1 MKFPIF
7 DIPTFTLARCQCVC
21 VCGLVCQFSKLA
33 GAFSLSLVWMR
44 KLKFAHSRGKPF
56 PRYVP
61 PQFSFSSAKA
71 RTIFILKIIFALINS
86 HRFQFSR
93 SFFPSHAHGVFG
105 LKCPADNKCYSI
117 HFSFIFIFF
126 IFFSL
131 LSLSIFYLAHTF
143 ATYRF
148 IVSRCKALVYPS
160 KMSDFSISAKTK
172 SIKMNEMF
180 ALIDYNFDIGS
191 EKSHKIDM

>member
-1 MKFPIF
+1 
-7 DIPTFTLARCQCVC
+7 
-21 VCGLVCQFSKLA
+21 
-33 GAFSLSLVWMR
+33 MR
-44 KLKFAHSRGKPF
+44 KLNFAHSRGKPF

-93 SFFPSHAHGVFG
+93 SFYPSHAHGVFG

-117 HFSFIFIFF
+117 HFSFIFIFYF
-126 IFFSL
+126 FLFFRCPYSFSL
-131 LSLSIFYLAHTF
+131 TLLLRIVF
-143 ATYRF
+143 
-148 IVSRCKALVYPS
+148 VSRCKALVYPS

-172 SIKMNEMF
+172 SNRIKMNEMF

-191 EKSHKIDM
+191 EKKP